1 MNTKAAF
8 RQKFLEVRSNI
19 SMAEKKAMDSVLND
33 KLHAFITELK
43 PKVVH
48 TYLPMGSEI
57 DFYPLI
63 DFLLNEKIKV
73 VCPKALNKPNLQ
85 HLILTSMNNMEQ
97 GRFGTFYPKDSI
109 EYKGD
114 YDLIIVPGLAYTSE
128 KYRLGYGGGYYD
140 YFLAQQ
146 SAAIKLGLFYAC
158 QKADDI
164 PVEGHDI
171 PLDLIITSF

>member
-1 MNTKAAF
+1 MNTKAVF

-19 SMAEKKAMDSVLND
+19 SIAEKKAMDSVLND
-33 KLHAFITELK
+33 KLHAFIAELK

-48 TYLPMGSEI
+48 TYLPIGSEI
-57 DFYPLI
+57 DIYPLI
-63 DFLLNEKIKV
+63 DFLLNEKITL
-73 VCPKALNKPNLQ
+73 VCPKALNKPFLQ
-85 HLILTSMNNMEQ
+85 HFILTSIHEIEQ
-97 GRFGTFYPKDSI
+97 GRFATLYPKDSI

-146 SAAIKLGLFYAC
+146 PSAIKLGLFYTC

-164 PVEGHDI
+164 PIEGHDI
-171 PLDLIITSF
+171 PLDLIITN